1 MTPESCAEGTQVALD
16 FEDLKE
22 RVAQRAPRPCT
33 ACGGMHFD
41 MQPEAV
47 LLPYAEPDGAGFR
60 LLDGG
65 CPCAALVCT
74 KCGFVRLHAVR
85 TLRRMDLSV

>member
-1 MTPESCAEGTQVALD
+1 MARESYAEGTQVALD

-22 RVAQRAPRPCT
+22 RVAQRAPKPCA

-41 MQPEAV
+41 MQPDLV

-60 LLDGG
+60 LRDGG
-65 CPCAALVCT
+65 YPCAVLVCT
-74 KCGFVRLHAVR
+74 RCGFVRLHAVR
-85 TLRRMDLSV
+85 TLRRVD